1 MIPGRTIEQCLGLYF
16 QRIRGFWLYK
26 FKFYLLT
33 YSHTL
38 EVLLLK
44 EGKGGEEAKKRKESE
59 G

>member
-1 MIPGRTIEQCLGLYF
+1 M